1 MDSEVVLRL
10 DAGDVLVTFV
20 PTIPK
25 TLPDVRRA
33 TGDPGGGFWAGPERA
48 PDPDPALGPA
58 PDPGSAPNPGPAP
71 VPAPAAVDPLAA
83 VTARIAADG
92 VPVHPG
98 LEALL
103 DLPEAAPLLR
113 TLETYLELA
122 GSAQATAEALHLH
135 RTSLYYRLQRVELLA
150 GTDLKS
156 GTERLALHLALKVA
170 RAAGRLT
177 GP

>member
-1 MDSEVVLRL
+1 VDSEVVLRL
-10 DAGDVLVTFV
+10 ESGDVLVTFV
-20 PTIPK
+20 PTTPDA
-25 TLPDVRRA
+25 LPGIARSAAVPNVRLV
-33 TGDPGGGFWAGPERA
+33 AG
-48 PDPDPALGPA
+48 L
-58 PDPGSAPNPGPAP
+58 
-71 VPAPAAVDPLAA
+71 APAATATADPLDAVAA
-83 VTARIAADG
+83 RLAADG

-150 GTDLKS
+150 GTDLKN

-170 RAAGRLT
+170 RAAGRLA
-177 GP
+177 GS

>member
-1 MDSEVVLRL
+1 MDSEV
-10 DAGDVLVTFV
+10 
-20 PTIPK
+20 
-25 TLPDVRRA
+25 
-33 TGDPGGGFWAGPERA
+33 
-48 PDPDPALGPA
+48 
-58 PDPGSAPNPGPAP
+58 
-71 VPAPAAVDPLAA
+71 PAAASDPLGAVAA
-83 VTARIAADG
+83 RLAADG

-150 GTDLKS
+150 GTDLKD

-170 RAAGRLT
+170 RASGRLARS
-177 GP
+177 

>member
-10 DAGDVLVTFV
+10 DAGNVRVTFV
-20 PTIPK
+20 PTIPE

-33 TGDPGGGFWAGPERA
+33 TADPGGGFGADPESRPERA
-48 PDPDPALGPA
+48 AEPPPA
-58 PDPGSAPNPGPAP
+58 D
-71 VPAPAAVDPLAA
+71 VVDPLAA
-83 VTARIAADG
+83 VAARIAADG

-103 DLPEAAPLLR
+103 DLPGAAPLLR

-150 GTDLKS
+150 GTDLKN

-170 RAAGRLT
+170 RIKGRLAGT
-177 GP
+177 

>member
-20 PTIPK
+20 PTVPR
-25 TLPDVRRA
+25 TLLDVRRA
-33 TGDPGGGFWAGPERA
+33 T
-48 PDPDPALGPA
+48 PDPDPA
-58 PDPGSAPNPGPAP
+58 PG
-71 VPAPAAVDPLAA
+71 PAAVDPLAA
-83 VTARIAADG
+83 VAARIAADG

-150 GTDLKS
+150 GTDLKN

>member
-1 MDSEVVLRL
+1 VDSEVVLRL
-10 DAGDVLVTFV
+10 DAGNVRVTFV
-20 PTIPK
+20 PTIPE

-33 TGDPGGGFWAGPERA
+33 AAGPDGGFTAGSE
-48 PDPDPALGPA
+48 PAQE
-58 PDPGSAPNPGPAP
+58 P
-71 VPAPAAVDPLAA
+71 VPRAAADPLAEVA
-83 VTARIAADG
+83 ARIAADG

-103 DLPEAAPLLR
+103 DLPEVAPLLR

-135 RTSLYYRLQRVELLA
+135 RTSLYYRLQRVEVLA
-150 GTDLKS
+150 GTDLKD

-170 RAAGRLT
+170 RVTGRLA

>member
-1 MDSEVVLRL
+1 VDSEVVLRL
-10 DAGDVLVTFV
+10 DAGNVLVTFV
-20 PTIPK
+20 PTIPE

-33 TGDPGGGFWAGPERA
+33 HAAPGGGLAAGPE
-48 PDPDPALGPA
+48 
-58 PDPGSAPNPGPAP
+58 
-71 VPAPAAVDPLAA
+71 PAPAPTPPAGGDPLAA
-83 VTARIAADG
+83 LAARIAADG

-135 RTSLYYRLQRVELLA
+135 RTSLYYRLQRVEQLA
-150 GTDLKS
+150 GTDLKD

-170 RAAGRLT
+170 RAAGRLA

>member
-10 DAGDVLVTFV
+10 ESGNVLVTFV
-20 PTIPK
+20 PADAEKP
-25 TLPDVRRA
+25 PDI
-33 TGDPGGGFWAGPERA
+33 
-48 PDPDPALGPA
+48 
-58 PDPGSAPNPGPAP
+58 
-71 VPAPAAVDPLAA
+71 APAAVAPPLRQTAGPGAGLGPVPTAEPGPTAAADPLGA
-83 VTARIAADG
+83 VTARLAADG

-150 GTDLKS
+150 GTDLKD
-156 GTERLALHLALKVA
+156 GAERLALHLALKVA
-170 RAAGRLT
+170 RASGRLA
-177 GP
+177 GS

>member
-10 DAGDVLVTFV
+10 DAGNVLITFV
-20 PTIPK
+20 PTIPEA
-25 TLPDVRRA
+25 LPDVRRA
-33 TGDPGGGFWAGPERA
+33 TADPGGGFAAGPEPR
-48 PDPDPALGPA
+48 
-58 PDPGSAPNPGPAP
+58 
-71 VPAPAAVDPLAA
+71 PAPAPPSSGDPLAGVA
-83 VTARIAADG
+83 ARIAADG

-135 RTSLYYRLQRVELLA
+135 RTSLYYRLQRVEQLA
-150 GTDLKS
+150 GTDLKD

-170 RAAGRLT
+170 RAAGRLV

>member
-1 MDSEVVLRL
+1 MALENHWTAPIVSRDNIRNGGRAVDSEVVLRL
-10 DAGDVLVTFV
+10 ESGNVLVTFV
-20 PTIPK
+20 PTVPEES
-25 TLPDVRRA
+25 PDIAQQAVAPHLRQ
-33 TGDPGGGFWAGPERA
+33 TAGS
-48 PDPDPALGPA
+48 G
-58 PDPGSAPNPGPAP
+58 P
-71 VPAPAAVDPLAA
+71 VPPAAADPLGVVAA
-83 VTARIAADG
+83 RLAADG

-103 DLPEAAPLLR
+103 GLPEAAPLLR

-150 GTDLKS
+150 GTDLKD

-170 RAAGRLT
+170 RASGRLS
-177 GP
+177 

>member
-10 DAGDVLVTFV
+10 ESGNVLVTFV
-20 PTIPK
+20 PAVPEELADIPGAAVSPP
-25 TLPDVRRA
+25 LQQ
-33 TGDPGGGFWAGPERA
+33 
-48 PDPDPALGPA
+48 PA
-58 PDPGSAPNPGPAP
+58 GSAPVPTVEPAP
-71 VPAPAAVDPLAA
+71 TAAADPIGAVAARLAA
-83 VTARIAADG
+83 DE

-103 DLPEAAPLLR
+103 DLPEAASLLR

-150 GTDLKS
+150 GTDLKD

-170 RAAGRLT
+170 RASGRLVDS
-177 GP
+177 

>member
-1 MDSEVVLRL
+1 MHSEVVLRL
-10 DAGDVLVTFV
+10 DSGNVLVTFV
-20 PTIPK
+20 PTIPE

-33 TGDPGGGFWAGPERA
+33 AD
-48 PDPDPALGPA
+48 DPDVRLPAGSPPVHGQA
-58 PDPGSAPNPGPAP
+58 PTAG
-71 VPAPAAVDPLAA
+71 DPLAA
-83 VTARIAADG
+83 VAARLAADG

-103 DLPEAAPLLR
+103 DLPGSAPLLH

-135 RTSLYYRLQRVELLA
+135 RTSLYYRLQRVEVLA
-150 GTDLKS
+150 GTDLKD

-170 RAAGRLT
+170 RAAGRLA

>member
-10 DAGDVLVTFV
+10 DTGDVLVTFV
-20 PTIPK
+20 PTVPEV
-25 TLPDVRRA
+25 LPDVVQSAGAPKVSLLPRPASTPA
-33 TGDPGGGFWAGPERA
+33 TD
-48 PDPDPALGPA
+48 
-58 PDPGSAPNPGPAP
+58 
-71 VPAPAAVDPLAA
+71 DPLDAVAA
-83 VTARIAADG
+83 RLAADG

-103 DLPEAAPLLR
+103 DLPGAAPLLH

-135 RTSLYYRLQRVELLA
+135 RTSLYYRLQRVEVLA
-150 GTDLKS
+150 GTDLKD

-170 RAAGRLT
+170 RAAGRLA
-177 GP
+177 GS